1 MTSVNSKVI
10 VALDYNNSEAALK
23 LAGRLDPQQC
33 RLKVGKELFTAAG
46 PSLVQELVEVG
57 FDVFLDLKFHDIQ
70 HCCQSCKRCSGL
82 RGLDD

>member
-46 PSLVQELVEVG
+46 AR
-57 FDVFLDLKFHDIQ
+57 FDYYPRCIDRTRLGDLLLPPRLRLDSQ
-70 HCCQSCKRCSGL
+70 ACGSTSVS
-82 RGLDD
+82 